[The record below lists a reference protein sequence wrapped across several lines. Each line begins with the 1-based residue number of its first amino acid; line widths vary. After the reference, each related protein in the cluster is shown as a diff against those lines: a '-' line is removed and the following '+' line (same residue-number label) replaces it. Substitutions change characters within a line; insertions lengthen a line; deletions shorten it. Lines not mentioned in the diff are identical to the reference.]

1 VQRPEPSSR
10 HPLIVFLLAL
20 CFISGA
26 GIGIGAP
33 APGSIEE
40 QLPRFGVYLWALA
53 LSLGAA
59 TILIG
64 LALQKHNARMI
75 AGVLFEQVGMVTLG
89 FAAIIYSAA
98 AFATVG
104 WSALLPA
111 GITFTFGVAC
121 LYRWMSLQSQVNPTG
136 FVATQLLL
144 RTSSQ
149 GDSTDGQR

>member
-1 VQRPEPSSR
+1 MQRPEPSSR

-26 GIGIGAP
+26 GIAFGAP
-33 APGSIEE
+33 APGSIED
-40 QLPRFGVYLWALA
+40 QLPRAGVYVWAAA
-53 LSLGAA
+53 LSFGSAG
-59 TILIG
+59 ILIG
-64 LALQKHNARMI
+64 LALQKRHERMVN
-75 AGVLFEQVGMVTLG
+75 GVLFEQVGMVTLG

-98 AFATVG
+98 AFAAVG

-121 LYRWMSLQSQVNPTG
+121 LYRWMSLQSQINPNG
-136 FVATQLLL
+136 FVAMQLLL

-149 GDSTDGQR
+149 GDSADGQR